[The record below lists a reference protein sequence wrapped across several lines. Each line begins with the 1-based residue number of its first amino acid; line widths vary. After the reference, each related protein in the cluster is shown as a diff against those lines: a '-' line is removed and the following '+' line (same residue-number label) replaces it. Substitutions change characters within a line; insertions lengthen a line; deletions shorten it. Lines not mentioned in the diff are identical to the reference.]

1 MPSDAP
7 PSTSAAGER
16 AGSTQLVF
24 ARLSAP
30 RLIVLAFAGLILV
43 GTLLL
48 KIPAAN
54 NGISWLDA
62 FFESVSAVTV
72 TGLQA
77 VVPAEDFTPLGQ
89 GILAALIQLGGLGI
103 MTATTVGALLIGRR
117 MGFRELLVVREELAS
132 PDSPRNVAR
141 LVGQVALITILVE
154 IVGVV
159 ILAVHFAIKGFAIP
173 TALGFGVF
181 HTIAAFCNAG
191 FDIFSRGTAAYAG
204 DWVVNL
210 TLIYLIIAGGLG
222 FPVLVNLYYYR
233 RIRRLTLQSKL
244 VLITTAVL
252 LVAGVL
258 SVAALEWTNPRTLG
272 GEPLGTK
279 VLMSL
284 FQGVTP
290 RTAGFATVT
299 YSDMRDPTL
308 AIQIALMFIGT
319 APVSTGGGIKVT
331 TVALIFLILLS
342 QVRGHEEV
350 TAFGRRIPASLI
362 AKSVTVM
369 TLSTLLV
376 SGATLALMISDDVA
390 FFPALF
396 EITSA
401 YGTVGLSL
409 GPGYGL
415 ATELSA
421 FGKIL
426 LAFVMFAGRVGPIT
440 VVLALSERTKPRRYT
455 YPEEDIAIG

>member
-1 MPSDAP
+1 LFP
-7 PSTSAAGER
+7 
-16 AGSTQLVF
+16 
-24 ARLSAP
+24 RLSAP
-30 RLIVLAFAGLILV
+30 RLIVLAFAALILL

-54 NGISWLDA
+54 NGISWTDA

-77 VVPAEDFTPLGQ
+77 VIPAKDFTPLGQ
-89 GILAALIQLGGLGI
+89 AILAALIQLGGLGI
-103 MTATTVGALLIGRR
+103 MTAATVGALLIGRR
-117 MGFRELLVVREELAS
+117 MGFRDLLIVREELAS
-132 PDSPRNVAR
+132 PDSPGNVAR
-141 LVGQVALITILVE
+141 LIAQVAFITFLVE
-154 IVGVV
+154 LVGVV
-159 ILAVHFAIKGFAIP
+159 ILTVRFALEGHG
-173 TALGFGVF
+173 LGSLGLGVF

-191 FDIFSRGTAAYAG
+191 FDIFEQGTAYYAG
-204 DWVVNL
+204 DPTVNL

-222 FPVLVNLYYYR
+222 FPVLVNLYYYPR
-233 RIRRLTLQSKL
+233 VRRLTLQSKL
-244 VLITTAVL
+244 VLIVTGVL
-252 LVAGVL
+252 LVFGVL
-258 SVAALEWTNPRTLG
+258 SVALLEWTNSRTLG

-279 VLMSL
+279 VLMAL

-299 YSDMRDPTL
+299 YSDLREPTL
-308 AIQIALMFIGT
+308 FIQMVLMFIGT

-331 TVALIFLILLS
+331 TVALLSLILLA

-362 AKSVTVM
+362 AKSVMVM

-376 SGATLALMISDDVA
+376 VGAALALMVSDDVS
-390 FFPALF
+390 FLTALF
-396 EITSA
+396 EVTSGF
-401 YGTVGLSL
+401 GTVGLSL

-415 ATELSA
+415 ATELST

-426 LAFVMFAGRVGPIT
+426 LALVMFAGRVGPIT
-440 VVLALSERTKPRRYT
+440 VILALSERSKPRRYT
-455 YPEEDIAIG
+455 YPEEEIAIG

>member
-1 MPSDAP
+1 MFP
-7 PSTSAAGER
+7 
-16 AGSTQLVF
+16 
-24 ARLSAP
+24 RLSAP
-30 RLIVLAFAGLILV
+30 RLIVLAFAGLVVV

-103 MTATTVGALLIGRR
+103 MTLATVGALLIGRR

-141 LVGQVALITILVE
+141 LVGQVALITLLVE
-154 IVGVV
+154 IVGAV
-159 ILAVHFAIKGFAIP
+159 ILTIRFALEGH
-173 TALGFGVF
+173 GFGSIGLGLF
-181 HTIAAFCNAG
+181 HTVAAFCNAG
-191 FDIFSRGTAAYAG
+191 FDIFEGGTASYAG
-204 DWVVNL
+204 DPTVNL

-222 FPVLVNLYYYR
+222 FPVLVNLYYYP
-233 RIRRLTLQSKL
+233 RIRRLTLGSKL

-252 LVAGVL
+252 LVVGVA
-258 SVAALEWTNPRTLG
+258 SVALLEWTNPRTLG

-308 AIQIALMFIGT
+308 AVQMALMFIGT
-319 APVSTGGGIKVT
+319 APISTGGGIKVT
-331 TVALIFLILLS
+331 TVALLFLVLLS
-342 QVRGHEEV
+342 QVRGQEEIS
-350 TAFGRRIPASLI
+350 AFGRRIPRSLI

-376 SGATLALMISDDVA
+376 GGTALALMISDGLT
-390 FFPALF
+390 FLEALF
-396 EITSA
+396 EVTSA
-401 YGTVGLSL
+401 FGTVGLSL
-409 GPGYGL
+409 GPGYGF
-415 ATELSA
+415 ATEISP

-426 LAFVMFAGRVGPIT
+426 LALIMFAGRVGPIT
-440 VVLALSERTKPRRYT
+440 LVVALSERSKPRRYS
-455 YPEEDIAIG
+455 YPEEEIAIG

>member
-1 MPSDAP
+1 LFP
-7 PSTSAAGER
+7 
-16 AGSTQLVF
+16 
-24 ARLSAP
+24 RLSAP
-30 RLIVLAFAGLILV
+30 RLIVLAFAGLILL

-54 NGISWLDA
+54 NGISWTDA

-77 VVPAEDFTPLGQ
+77 VVPAEAFTPLGQ
-89 GILAALIQLGGLGI
+89 GILAVLIQLGGLGI
-103 MTATTVGALLIGRR
+103 MTAATVGALLIGRR
-117 MGFRELLVVREELAS
+117 MGFRDLLVVREELAS

-141 LVGQVALITILVE
+141 LVGQVAFITFLVE
-154 IVGVV
+154 LVG
-159 ILAVHFAIKGFAIP
+159 AVALTVRFAIEGHG
-173 TALGFGVF
+173 LGSLGLGIF

-191 FDIFSRGTAAYAG
+191 FDIFEQGTASYAG
-204 DWVVNL
+204 DPTVNL

-222 FPVLVNLYYYR
+222 FPVLVNLYHYR
-233 RIRRLTLQSKL
+233 RVRRLTLQSKL
-244 VLITTAVL
+244 VLIVTGVL
-252 LVAGVL
+252 LLVGIL
-258 SVAALEWTNPRTLG
+258 SVALLEWTNPRTLG

-299 YSDMRDPTL
+299 YSEMRDPTL
-308 AIQIALMFIGT
+308 AIQAVLMFIGT

-331 TVALIFLILLS
+331 TVALLFLIILA
-342 QVRGHEEV
+342 QVRGQEEV
-350 TAFGRRIPASLI
+350 RAFGRKIPRSLI

-376 SGATLALMISDDVA
+376 FGAALALMISDDVPA
-390 FFPALF
+390 FTALF
-396 EITSA
+396 EVASGF
-401 YGTVGLSL
+401 GTVGLSL

-415 ATELSA
+415 ATELGT

-440 VVLALSERTKPRRYT
+440 IVVALSERSKPSRYT

>member
-1 MPSDAP
+1 MFP
-7 PSTSAAGER
+7 
-16 AGSTQLVF
+16 
-24 ARLSAP
+24 RLSAP
-30 RLIVLAFAGLILV
+30 RLIVLAFAGLILL

-54 NGISWLDA
+54 NGISWTDA

-77 VVPAEDFTPLGQ
+77 VIPAKDFTPFGQ
-89 GILAALIQLGGLGI
+89 GVLAVLIQLGGLGI

-117 MGFRELLVVREELAS
+117 MGFRDLLIVREELAS
-132 PDSPRNVAR
+132 PDSPGNVAR
-141 LVGQVALITILVE
+141 LIGQVALITLLVE
-154 IVGVV
+154 LVGVV
-159 ILAVHFAIKGFAIP
+159 ILTVRFALQGHG
-173 TALGFGVF
+173 LGSLGLGIF

-191 FDIFSRGTAAYAG
+191 FDIFEQGVASYAG
-204 DWVVNL
+204 DPTVNL

-222 FPVLVNLYYYR
+222 FPVLVNLYYYP

-252 LVAGVL
+252 LAVGIL
-258 SVAALEWTNPRTLG
+258 SVALLEWTNPRTLG

-331 TVALIFLILLS
+331 TVALLFLIILA
-342 QVRGHEEV
+342 QARGQEEV
-350 TAFGRRIPASLI
+350 RAFGRRIPRSLI
-362 AKSVTVM
+362 AKSVAVM

-376 SGATLALMISDDVA
+376 FGAALVLMISDGVH
-390 FFPALF
+390 FLPALF
-396 EITSA
+396 EVTSA
-401 YGTVGLSL
+401 FGTVGLSL

-415 ATELSA
+415 ATQLST

-426 LAFVMFAGRVGPIT
+426 LALVMFAGRVGPIT
-440 VVLALSERTKPRRYT
+440 VVLALSARTKPRRYT

>member
-1 MPSDAP
+1 
-7 PSTSAAGER
+7 
-16 AGSTQLVF
+16 VF
-24 ARLSAP
+24 PRLSAP
-30 RLIVLAFAGLILV
+30 RLIVLAFAALVLI

-54 NGISWLDA
+54 NGISWMDA

-89 GILAALIQLGGLGI
+89 AILAGLIQLGGLGI
-103 MTATTVGALLIGRR
+103 MTLATVGALLIGRR
-117 MGFRELLVVREELAS
+117 MGFRDLLVVREELAS
-132 PDSPRNVAR
+132 PDSPRNVLR

-154 IVGVV
+154 AVGVV
-159 ILAVHFAIKGFAIP
+159 ILTVRFAVAGHGVGS
-173 TALGFGVF
+173 LGLGLF
-181 HTIAAFCNAG
+181 HSIAAFCNAG
-191 FDIFSRGTAAYAG
+191 FDIFEGGMATYAG
-204 DWVVNL
+204 DWTVNL

-233 RIRRLTLQSKL
+233 RVRRLTLQSKL
-244 VLITTAVL
+244 VLITSAVL
-252 LVAGVL
+252 LVVGVL
-258 SVAALEWTNPRTLG
+258 SVALLEWTNPRTLG

-284 FQGVTP
+284 FQGVSP

-299 YSDMRDPTL
+299 YSEMHDPTL
-308 AIQIALMFIGT
+308 MVQMALMFIGT

-331 TVALIFLILLS
+331 TVALLFLILLS
-342 QVRGHEEV
+342 QVRGHEDIS
-350 TAFGRRIPASLI
+350 AFGRRIPRSLI

-376 SGATLALMISDDVA
+376 VGAALALMISAEVSLLT
-390 FFPALF
+390 ALF
-396 EITSA
+396 EISSA
-401 YGTVGLSL
+401 FGTVGLSL

-415 ATELSA
+415 ATELGP

-426 LAFVMFAGRVGPIT
+426 LALVMFAGRVGPIT
-440 VVLALSERTKPRRYT
+440 LAVALSERNKPRRYS
-455 YPEEDIAIG
+455 YPEEEIAIG

>member
-1 MPSDAP
+1 MFP
-7 PSTSAAGER
+7 
-16 AGSTQLVF
+16 
-24 ARLSAP
+24 RLSAP
-30 RLIVLAFAGLILV
+30 RLIVLAFAGLILL

-54 NGISWLDA
+54 NGISWTDA

-77 VVPAEDFTPLGQ
+77 VVPAEAFTPLGQ
-89 GILAALIQLGGLGI
+89 GILAVLIQLGGLGI
-103 MTATTVGALLIGRR
+103 MTAATVGALLIGRR
-117 MGFRELLVVREELAS
+117 MGFRDLLVVREELAS

-141 LVGQVALITILVE
+141 LVGQVAFITFLVE
-154 IVGVV
+154 LVG
-159 ILAVHFAIKGFAIP
+159 AVALTVRFAIEGHG
-173 TALGFGVF
+173 LGSLGLGIF

-191 FDIFSRGTAAYAG
+191 FDIFEQGTASYAG
-204 DWVVNL
+204 DPTVNL

-222 FPVLVNLYYYR
+222 FPVLVNLYHYR
-233 RIRRLTLQSKL
+233 RVRRLTLQSKL
-244 VLITTAVL
+244 VLIVTGVL
-252 LVAGVL
+252 LLVGIL
-258 SVAALEWTNPRTLG
+258 SVALLEWTNPRTLG

-299 YSDMRDPTL
+299 YSEMRDPTL
-308 AIQIALMFIGT
+308 AIQAVLMFIGT

-331 TVALIFLILLS
+331 TVALLFLIILA
-342 QVRGHEEV
+342 QVRGQEEV
-350 TAFGRRIPASLI
+350 RAFGRKIPRSLI

-376 SGATLALMISDDVA
+376 FGAALALMISDDIPA
-390 FFPALF
+390 FTALF
-396 EITSA
+396 EVTSGF
-401 YGTVGLSL
+401 GTVGLSL

-415 ATELSA
+415 ATELGT

-440 VVLALSERTKPRRYT
+440 IVVALSERSKPSRYT

>member
-1 MPSDAP
+1 MFP
-7 PSTSAAGER
+7 
-16 AGSTQLVF
+16 
-24 ARLSAP
+24 RLSAP
-30 RLIVLAFAGLILV
+30 RLIVVAFAGLIVL

-54 NGISWLDA
+54 NGISWMDA

-89 GILAALIQLGGLGI
+89 GILAALIQVGGLGI
-103 MTATTVGALLIGRR
+103 MTAATVGALLIGRR
-117 MGFRELLVVREELAS
+117 MGFRDLLVVREELAS

-141 LVGQVALITILVE
+141 LIGQVAFITFLVE
-154 IVGVV
+154 LVGVV
-159 ILAVHFAIKGFAIP
+159 ALTVRFALEGHGP
-173 TALGFGVF
+173 GSLGLGVF

-191 FDIFSRGTAAYAG
+191 FDIFQRGTAFYAG
-204 DWVVNL
+204 DPTVNL
-210 TLIYLIIAGGLG
+210 TFIYLIVAGGLG
-222 FPVLVNLYYYR
+222 FPVLVNLYYYP

-244 VLITTAVL
+244 VLIVTGVL
-252 LVAGVL
+252 LVLGVL
-258 SVAALEWTNPRTLG
+258 SVALLEWTNPRTLG

-299 YSDMRDPTL
+299 YSNMREPTL
-308 AIQIALMFIGT
+308 ATQMALMFIGT

-331 TVALIFLILLS
+331 TVALIFLILVA
-342 QVRGHEEV
+342 QVRGQEEV
-350 TAFGRRIPASLI
+350 TAFGRRIPRSLI
-362 AKSVTVM
+362 AKSLTV
-369 TLSTLLV
+369 LSLSVLLV
-376 SGATLALMISDDVA
+376 AGSALALMVSDDVP
-390 FFPALF
+390 FLPALF
-396 EITSA
+396 EVTSA
-401 YGTVGLSL
+401 FGTVGLSL

-415 ATELSA
+415 ATELSP

-426 LAFVMFAGRVGPIT
+426 LALVMFAGRVGPIT
-440 VVLALSERTKPRRYT
+440 VVLALSERSKPPRYA

>member
-1 MPSDAP
+1 MFP
-7 PSTSAAGER
+7 
-16 AGSTQLVF
+16 
-24 ARLSAP
+24 RLSAP
-30 RLIVLAFAGLILV
+30 RIIVLAFAGLVLI

-48 KIPAAN
+48 KLPAAN
-54 NGISWLDA
+54 NGISWMDA

-89 GILAALIQLGGLGI
+89 AILAGLIQLGGLGI
-103 MTATTVGALLIGRR
+103 MTLATVGALLIGRR
-117 MGFRELLVVREELAS
+117 MGFRDLLVVREELAS
-132 PDSPRNVAR
+132 PDSPRNVLR

-154 IVGVV
+154 VVGVV
-159 ILAVHFAIKGFAIP
+159 ILTVRFALAGH
-173 TALGFGVF
+173 GFGSLGLGLF
-181 HTIAAFCNAG
+181 HSIAAFCNAG
-191 FDIFSRGTAAYAG
+191 FDIFEGGMASYAG
-204 DWVVNL
+204 DWTVNL

-233 RIRRLTLQSKL
+233 RVRRLTLQSKL

-252 LVAGVL
+252 LVVGVL
-258 SVAALEWTNPRTLG
+258 SVGLLEWTNPRTLG

-284 FQGVTP
+284 FQGVSP

-299 YSDMRDPTL
+299 YSEMHDPTL
-308 AIQIALMFIGT
+308 MVQMALMFIGT

-331 TVALIFLILLS
+331 TVALLFLILLA
-342 QVRGHEEV
+342 QVRGQEEIS
-350 TAFGRRIPASLI
+350 AFGRRIPRSLI

-376 SGATLALMISDDVA
+376 VGAALALMISA
-390 FFPALF
+390 EISLLTSLF
-396 EITSA
+396 EISSA
-401 YGTVGLSL
+401 FGTVGLSL

-415 ATELSA
+415 ATELGP

-426 LAFVMFAGRVGPIT
+426 LALVMFAGRVGPIT
-440 VVLALSERTKPRRYT
+440 LAVALSERSKPRRYS
-455 YPEEDIAIG
+455 YPEEEIAIG

>member
-1 MPSDAP
+1 
-7 PSTSAAGER
+7 
-16 AGSTQLVF
+16 VF
-24 ARLSAP
+24 PRLSAP
-30 RLIVLAFAGLILV
+30 RLIVLAFAGLIVL

-54 NGISWLDA
+54 NGISWMDA

-77 VVPAEDFTPLGQ
+77 VIPAKEFTPLGQ
-89 GILAALIQLGGLGI
+89 AILAGLIQLGGLGI
-103 MTATTVGALLIGRR
+103 MTLATVGALLIGRR
-117 MGFRELLVVREELAS
+117 MGFRDLLVVREELAS
-132 PDSPRNVAR
+132 PDAPRNVLR
-141 LVGQVALITILVE
+141 LVGQVALITLLVE
-154 IVGVV
+154 VVGVV
-159 ILAVHFAIKGFAIP
+159 ILTVRF
-173 TALGFGVF
+173 ALGGHGIGSLGLGLF
-181 HTIAAFCNAG
+181 HSIAAFCNAG
-191 FDIFSRGTAAYAG
+191 FDIFENGTASYAG
-204 DWVVNL
+204 DWTVNL

-233 RIRRLTLQSKL
+233 RVRRLTLQSKL

-252 LVAGVL
+252 LVLGAL
-258 SVAALEWTNPRTLG
+258 SVALLEWTNPRTLG

-308 AIQIALMFIGT
+308 TVQMALMFIGT
-319 APVSTGGGIKVT
+319 APVSTGGGVKVT
-331 TVALIFLILLS
+331 TVALLWLIFLT
-342 QVRGHEEV
+342 QVRGQEEIS
-350 TAFGRRIPASLI
+350 AFGRQIPRSLI
-362 AKSVTVM
+362 AKTVTVM

-376 SGATLALMISDDVA
+376 WGTTLMLMISDDVPL
-390 FFPALF
+390 FTALF

-401 YGTVGLSL
+401 FGTVGLSL

-415 ATELSA
+415 ATELGP

-426 LAFVMFAGRVGPIT
+426 LALVMFAGRVGPIT
-440 VVLALSERTKPRRYT
+440 LAVALSQRSKPRRYS
-455 YPEEDIAIG
+455 YPEEEIAIG

>member
-1 MPSDAP
+1 MFP
-7 PSTSAAGER
+7 
-16 AGSTQLVF
+16 
-24 ARLSAP
+24 RLSAP
-30 RLIVLAFAGLILV
+30 RLIVLAFAALVLI

-54 NGISWLDA
+54 NGISWMDA

-89 GILAALIQLGGLGI
+89 AILAGLIQLGGLGI
-103 MTATTVGALLIGRR
+103 MTLATVGALLIGRR
-117 MGFRELLVVREELAS
+117 MGFRDLLVVREELAS
-132 PDSPRNVAR
+132 PDSPRNVLR

-154 IVGVV
+154 AVGVV
-159 ILAVHFAIKGFAIP
+159 ILTVRFAVAGHGVGS
-173 TALGFGVF
+173 LGLGLF
-181 HTIAAFCNAG
+181 HSIAAFCNAG
-191 FDIFSRGTAAYAG
+191 FDIFEGGMATYAG
-204 DWVVNL
+204 DWTVNL

-233 RIRRLTLQSKL
+233 RVRRLTLQSKL
-244 VLITTAVL
+244 VLITSAVL
-252 LVAGVL
+252 LVVGVL
-258 SVAALEWTNPRTLG
+258 SVALLEWTNPRTLG

-284 FQGVTP
+284 FQGVSP

-299 YSDMRDPTL
+299 YSEMHDPTL
-308 AIQIALMFIGT
+308 MVQMALMFIGT

-331 TVALIFLILLS
+331 TVALLFLILLS
-342 QVRGHEEV
+342 QVRGHEDIS
-350 TAFGRRIPASLI
+350 AFGRRIPRSLI

-376 SGATLALMISDDVA
+376 VGAALALMISAEVSLLTS
-390 FFPALF
+390 LF

-401 YGTVGLSL
+401 FGTVGLSL

-415 ATELSA
+415 ATELGP

-426 LAFVMFAGRVGPIT
+426 LALVMFAGRVGPIT
-440 VVLALSERTKPRRYT
+440 LAVALSERDKPRRYS
-455 YPEEDIAIG
+455 YPEEEIAIG

>member
-1 MPSDAP
+1 MFP
-7 PSTSAAGER
+7 
-16 AGSTQLVF
+16 
-24 ARLSAP
+24 RLSAP
-30 RLIVLAFAGLILV
+30 RLIVLAFAVLILL

-54 NGISWLDA
+54 NGVSWVDA

-77 VVPAEDFTPLGQ
+77 VIPANDFTSLGQ
-89 GILAALIQLGGLGI
+89 AILAVLIQLGGLGI
-103 MTATTVGALLIGRR
+103 MTAATVGALLVGRR
-117 MGFRELLVVREELAS
+117 MGFRELLIVREELAS

-141 LVGQVALITILVE
+141 LIGQVAFITALVE
-154 IVGVV
+154 VVGAV
-159 ILAVHFAIKGFAIP
+159 ILTIHFALKGFDIAR
-173 TALGFGVF
+173 ALGFGLF

-191 FDIFSRGTAAYAG
+191 FDIFEQGTAFYAG
-204 DWVVNL
+204 DPVVNL
-210 TLIYLIIAGGLG
+210 TFVYLIIAGGLG
-222 FPVLVNLYYYR
+222 FPVLVNLYYYP

-252 LVAGVL
+252 LAVGIL
-258 SVAALEWTNPRTLG
+258 SVALLEWSNPRTLG

-299 YSDMRDPTL
+299 YSDMREATL

-319 APVSTGGGIKVT
+319 APISTGGGIKVT
-331 TVALIFLILLS
+331 TVALVFLIFLA
-342 QVRGHEEV
+342 QVRGQDEV
-350 TAFGRRIPASLI
+350 TAFGRRLPASLVT
-362 AKSVTVM
+362 KSLTV
-369 TLSTLLV
+369 LSLSALLV
-376 SGATLALMISDDVA
+376 SCAALALMISDDVP
-390 FFPALF
+390 FLPALF
-396 EITSA
+396 EVTSA
-401 YGTVGLSL
+401 FGTVGLSL

-415 ATELSA
+415 ATDLGA

-440 VVLALSERTKPRRYT
+440 VVLALSERSKPRRYT
-455 YPEEDIAIG
+455 YPEEDIAVG

>member
-1 MPSDAP
+1 MFP
-7 PSTSAAGER
+7 
-16 AGSTQLVF
+16 
-24 ARLSAP
+24 RLSAP
-30 RLIVLAFAGLILV
+30 RLIVLAFAALVLI

-54 NGISWLDA
+54 NGISWMDA

-89 GILAALIQLGGLGI
+89 AILAGLIQLGGLGI
-103 MTATTVGALLIGRR
+103 MTLATVGALMIGRR
-117 MGFRELLVVREELAS
+117 MGFRDLLVVREELAS
-132 PDSPRNVAR
+132 PDSPRNVLR

-154 IVGVV
+154 AVGVV
-159 ILAVHFAIKGFAIP
+159 ILTVRFAVAGHGVGS
-173 TALGFGVF
+173 LGLGLF
-181 HTIAAFCNAG
+181 HSIAAFCNAG
-191 FDIFSRGTAAYAG
+191 FDIFEGGMATYAG
-204 DWVVNL
+204 DWTVNL

-233 RIRRLTLQSKL
+233 RVRRLTLQSKL
-244 VLITTAVL
+244 VLITSAVL
-252 LVAGVL
+252 LVVGVL
-258 SVAALEWTNPRTLG
+258 SVALLEWTNPRTLG

-284 FQGVTP
+284 FQGVSP

-299 YSDMRDPTL
+299 YSEMHDPTL
-308 AIQIALMFIGT
+308 MVQMALMFIGT

-331 TVALIFLILLS
+331 TVALLFLILLS
-342 QVRGHEEV
+342 QVRGHEDIS
-350 TAFGRRIPASLI
+350 AFGRRIPRSLI

-376 SGATLALMISDDVA
+376 VGAALALMISAEVSLLTS
-390 FFPALF
+390 LF

-401 YGTVGLSL
+401 FGTVGLSL

-415 ATELSA
+415 ATELGP

-426 LAFVMFAGRVGPIT
+426 LALVMFAGRVGPIT
-440 VVLALSERTKPRRYT
+440 LAVALSERNKPRRYS
-455 YPEEDIAIG
+455 YPEEEIAIG

>member
-1 MPSDAP
+1 
-7 PSTSAAGER
+7 
-16 AGSTQLVF
+16 VF
-24 ARLSAP
+24 PRLSAP
-30 RLIVLAFAGLILV
+30 RLIVLAFAGLVVL

-54 NGISWLDA
+54 NGISWMDA

-77 VVPAEDFTPLGQ
+77 VIPAKDFTPLGQ
-89 GILAALIQLGGLGI
+89 AILAGLIQLGGLGI
-103 MTATTVGALLIGRR
+103 MTLATVAALLIGRR
-117 MGFRELLVVREELAS
+117 MGFRDLLAVREELAS

-141 LVGQVALITILVE
+141 LVGQVAVITLLVE
-154 IVGVV
+154 VVGVV
-159 ILAVHFAIKGFAIP
+159 ILTVRF
-173 TALGFGVF
+173 ALGGHGIGSLGLGLF

-191 FDIFSRGTAAYAG
+191 FDIFENGTASYAG
-204 DWVVNL
+204 DWTVNL

-233 RIRRLTLQSKL
+233 RVRRLTLQSKL

-252 LVAGVL
+252 LVLGVL
-258 SVAALEWTNPRTLG
+258 SVALLEWTNPRTLG

-308 AIQIALMFIGT
+308 AVQMALMFIGT

-331 TVALIFLILLS
+331 TVALIWLIFLT
-342 QVRGHEEV
+342 QVRGQVEIS
-350 TAFGRRIPASLI
+350 AFGRQIPRSLI
-362 AKSVTVM
+362 AKTVTVM

-376 SGATLALMISDDVA
+376 WGATLVLMISDDVHL
-390 FFPALF
+390 FTALF

-401 YGTVGLSL
+401 FGTVGLSL

-415 ATELSA
+415 ATELGP

-426 LAFVMFAGRVGPIT
+426 LALVMFAGRVGPIT
-440 VVLALSERTKPRRYT
+440 LAVALSQRSKPRRYS
-455 YPEEDIAIG
+455 YPEEEIAIG

>member
-1 MPSDAP
+1 VLS
-7 PSTSAAGER
+7 
-16 AGSTQLVF
+16 
-24 ARLSAP
+24 RLSAS
-30 RLIVLAFAGLILV
+30 RLIVVAFAGLIFV
-43 GTLLL
+43 GALLL

-77 VVPAEDFTPLGQ
+77 VPPAEAFTPLGQ

-132 PDSPRNVAR
+132 PDSPKNVAR
-141 LVGQVALITILVE
+141 LVGQVALITVLVE
-154 IVGVV
+154 IVGVA
-159 ILAVHFAIKGFAIP
+159 ILTVYFFLVEGFAVP
-173 TALGFGVF
+173 KALGFGVF

-191 FDIFSRGTAAYAG
+191 FDIFPGGMASYAG

-222 FPVLVNLYYYR
+222 FPVLVNLYFYR
-233 RIRRLTLQSKL
+233 RVRRLALQSKL
-244 VLITTAVL
+244 VLITSAFL
-252 LVAGVL
+252 LLAGVL
-258 SVAALEWTNPRTLG
+258 SVALLEWTNPRALG

-279 VLMSL
+279 ILMSL

-308 AIQIALMFIGT
+308 AVQIALMFIGT

-331 TVALIFLILLS
+331 TIALIWLIFVS
-342 QVRGHEEV
+342 QVRGQEEV
-350 TAFGRRIPASLI
+350 AAFGRRIPRSLI
-362 AKSVTVM
+362 AKSLTV
-369 TLSTLLV
+369 LSLSVLLV
-376 SGATLALMISDDVA
+376 STASLALMISDGVS
-390 FFPALF
+390 FLPSLF
-396 EITSA
+396 EVTSA
-401 YGTVGLSL
+401 FGTVGLSL

-415 ATELSA
+415 ATELNPS
-421 FGKIL
+421 GRIL
-426 LAFVMFAGRVGPIT
+426 LALVMFAGRVGPIT
-440 VVLALSERTKPRRYT
+440 LAVALSERSKPRRYS

>member
-1 MPSDAP
+1 
-7 PSTSAAGER
+7 
-16 AGSTQLVF
+16 VF
-24 ARLSAP
+24 PRLSAP
-30 RLIVLAFAGLILV
+30 RIIVLAFAGLVLL

-54 NGISWLDA
+54 NGISWMDA

-77 VVPAEDFTPLGQ
+77 VIPAKDFTPLGQ
-89 GILAALIQLGGLGI
+89 AILAGLIQLGGLGI
-103 MTATTVGALLIGRR
+103 MTLATVAALLIGRR
-117 MGFRELLVVREELAS
+117 MGFRDLLVVREELAS

-141 LVGQVALITILVE
+141 LVGQVALITLLVE
-154 IVGVV
+154 VVGVV
-159 ILAVHFAIKGFAIP
+159 ILTVRF
-173 TALGFGVF
+173 ALGGHGIGSLGLGLF

-191 FDIFSRGTAAYAG
+191 FDIFENGTASYAG
-204 DWVVNL
+204 DWTVNL

-233 RIRRLTLQSKL
+233 RVRRLTLQSKL

-252 LVAGVL
+252 LVLGVL
-258 SVAALEWTNPRTLG
+258 SVALLEWTNPRTLG

-308 AIQIALMFIGT
+308 AVQMALMFIGT

-331 TVALIFLILLS
+331 TVALIWLIFLT
-342 QVRGHEEV
+342 QVRGHVEIS
-350 TAFGRRIPASLI
+350 AFGRQIPRSLI
-362 AKSVTVM
+362 AKTVTVM

-376 SGATLALMISDDVA
+376 WGATLVLMISDDVHL
-390 FFPALF
+390 FTALF

-401 YGTVGLSL
+401 FGTVGLSL

-415 ATELSA
+415 ATELGP

-426 LAFVMFAGRVGPIT
+426 LALVMFAGRVGPIT
-440 VVLALSERTKPRRYT
+440 LAVALSQRSKPRRYS
-455 YPEEDIAIG
+455 YPEEEIAIG

>member
-1 MPSDAP
+1 MFP
-7 PSTSAAGER
+7 
-16 AGSTQLVF
+16 
-24 ARLSAP
+24 RLSAP
-30 RLIVLAFAGLILV
+30 RLIVLAFAALVLI

-54 NGISWLDA
+54 NGISWMDA

-89 GILAALIQLGGLGI
+89 AILAGLIQLGGLGI
-103 MTATTVGALLIGRR
+103 MTLATVGALLIGRR
-117 MGFRELLVVREELAS
+117 MGFRDLLVVREELAS
-132 PDSPRNVAR
+132 PDSPRNVLR
-141 LVGQVALITILVE
+141 LIGQVALITILVE
-154 IVGVV
+154 AVGVV
-159 ILAVHFAIKGFAIP
+159 ILTVRFAVAGHGVGS
-173 TALGFGVF
+173 LGLGLF
-181 HTIAAFCNAG
+181 HSIAAFCNAG
-191 FDIFSRGTAAYAG
+191 FDIFEGGMATYAG
-204 DWVVNL
+204 DWTVNL

-233 RIRRLTLQSKL
+233 RVRRLTLQSKL
-244 VLITTAVL
+244 VLITSAVL
-252 LVAGVL
+252 LVVGVL
-258 SVAALEWTNPRTLG
+258 SVALLEWTNPRTLG

-284 FQGVTP
+284 FQGVSP

-299 YSDMRDPTL
+299 YSEMHDPTL
-308 AIQIALMFIGT
+308 MVQMALMFIGT

-331 TVALIFLILLS
+331 TVALLFLILLS
-342 QVRGHEEV
+342 QVRGHEDIS
-350 TAFGRRIPASLI
+350 AFGRRIPRSLI

-376 SGATLALMISDDVA
+376 VGAALALMISAEVSLLTS
-390 FFPALF
+390 LF

-401 YGTVGLSL
+401 FGTVGLSL

-415 ATELSA
+415 ATELGP

-426 LAFVMFAGRVGPIT
+426 LALVMFAGRVGPIT
-440 VVLALSERTKPRRYT
+440 LAVALSERNKPRRYS
-455 YPEEDIAIG
+455 YPEEEIAIG